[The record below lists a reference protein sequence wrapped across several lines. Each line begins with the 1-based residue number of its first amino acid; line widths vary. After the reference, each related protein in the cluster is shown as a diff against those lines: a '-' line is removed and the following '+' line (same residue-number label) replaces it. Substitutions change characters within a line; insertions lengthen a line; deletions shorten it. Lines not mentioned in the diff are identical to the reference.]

1 MSEQS
6 EQLKEKLID
15 KMQGV
20 ELCIRHILA
29 LHPEARDNDKLL
41 MLLYW
46 ELVDKINIPKEFRQ
60 DFLYKATHPETIR
73 RARQKIQSAGDY
85 LPSPEVLEARRRK
98 QQAMRQ
104 ALSPKQKT
112 LV

>member
-1 MSEQS
+1 MTETP
-6 EQLKEKLID
+6 EQLKNILSNTE
-15 KMQGV
+15 MA
-20 ELCIRHILA
+20 IRYILA
-29 LHPEARDNDKLL
+29 HYPEARNNDKLL

-46 ELVDKINIPKEFRQ
+46 ELADKINIPKEFRQ
-60 DFLYKATHPETIR
+60 AFLYRATPPETIR
-73 RARQKIQSAGDY
+73 RMRQKIQEQGDY
-85 LPSPEVLEARRRK
+85 LPRQEVLEARRRK

>member
-1 MSEQS
+1 MSETP
-6 EQLKEKLID
+6 EQLHEVLSNTE
-15 KMQGV
+15 MV
-20 ELCIRHILA
+20 IRYILA
-29 LHPEARDNDKLL
+29 HYPEARNNDKLL

-46 ELVDKINIPKEFRQ
+46 ELADKINIPKEFRQ
-60 DFLYKATHPETIR
+60 AFLYKATPPETIR
-73 RARQKIQSAGDY
+73 RARQKIQAEGSY
-85 LPSPEVLEARRRK
+85 LPRQEVLEARRRK

>member
-1 MSEQS
+1 MTEAP
-6 EQLKEKLID
+6 EQLKEVLSNTE
-15 KMQGV
+15 MA
-20 ELCIRHILA
+20 IRYILA
-29 LHPEARDNDKLL
+29 HYPEARNNDKLL

-46 ELVDKINIPKEFRQ
+46 ELADKINIPKEFRQ
-60 DFLYKATHPETIR
+60 AFLYKATPPETIK
-73 RARQKIQSAGDY
+73 RARQKIQAEGSY
-85 LPSPEVLEARRRK
+85 LPRQEVLEARRRK